1 MDDEFVAINDIRPA
15 ADQHYLIITKQ
26 HIRDP
31 KHLKGSDLDLLERL
45 VATGEKVLKDAG
57 GNIEEA
63 RIGFHWPPFTSV
75 KHLHLHVIFPMTSM
89 TFLSRLIFREGSYW
103 FVTADWMINRL
114 RRMRSEMADIP
125 ANSLHHEKT

>member
-1 MDDEFVAINDIRPA
+1 MSTSVCDKCIFCKIANLQDHETRILYQDDEFVAINDIRPA

-63 RIGFHWPPFTSV
+63 SFLLDGQMAMSCQRLVTTSTV
-75 KHLHLHVIFPMTSM
+75 SM
-89 TFLSRLIFREGSYW
+89 LRLSS
-103 FVTADWMINRL
+103 
-114 RRMRSEMADIP
+114 RRSDSGRAQGQHDED
-125 ANSLHHEKT
+125 

>member
-1 MDDEFVAINDIRPA
+1 MSTSVCDKCIFCKIANLQDHETRILYQDDEFVAINDIRPA

-63 RIGFHWPPFTSV
+63 SNPTCNRITVVNQWRCLF
-75 KHLHLHVIFPMTSM
+75 
-89 TFLSRLIFREGSYW
+89 
-103 FVTADWMINRL
+103 
-114 RRMRSEMADIP
+114 SEQNKNKQHYHNHNGRDCQ
-125 ANSLHHEKT
+125 TTR